1 MDYPTQLSKL
11 IAGPIISAG
20 AAGDTTARALTEV
33 EQDCLAH
40 SSDSLDHLGSWGSH
54 ESSVKAKSLS

>member
-20 AAGDTTARALTEV
+20 AAGDTTARALAEV
-33 EQDCLAH
+33 EQDCLA
-40 SSDSLDHLGSWGSH
+40 HLGSWGSH
-54 ESSVKAKSLS
+54 ESSVKARSLS